1 MIVVVEHSAKVVWGY
16 GHTPG
21 EAMNDAK
28 KHIDDWQRLH
38 PRDRVGDLEYAQ
50 IDDALIRS
58 NNWCDGED
66 LYRFLPEQSTP
77 VQDSLF

>member
-1 MIVVVEHSAKVVWGY
+1 MIVVIEHKARVVWGF
-16 GHTPG
+16 GATSG
-21 EAMNDAK
+21 AAMTDAQ
-28 KHIDDWQRLH
+28 KHIDQWLKRH
-38 PRDRVGDLEYAQ
+38 PHERITELDYGQ